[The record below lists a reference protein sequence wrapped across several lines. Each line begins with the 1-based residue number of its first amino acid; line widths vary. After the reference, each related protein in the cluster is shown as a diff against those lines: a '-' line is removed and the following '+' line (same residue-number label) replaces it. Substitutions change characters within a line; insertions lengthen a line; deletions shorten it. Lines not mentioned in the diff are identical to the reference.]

1 MFNLSQELNEQA
13 NKICNDLI
21 AAKRAAKENKGKAA
35 AYQQGRAEELAKWLE
50 SVEALIEKLTESRK
64 ERAEK

>member
-13 NKICNDLI
+13 NKICNELI
-21 AAKRAAKENKGKAA
+21 AAKRAAKEGKGKAA

-50 SVEALIEKLTESRK
+50 SVEALIARLAENR
-64 ERAEK
+64 ERRQE